1 MDHRRALV
9 ARASARFAT
18 LTLATKTGLGLA
30 LAGAAAAGAGAGG
43 VLPEPAADAA
53 RWAIKVVKPFE
64 FPDRAAAARN
74 TEWELAA
81 IVPKGTGWKMTLASY
96 ELTVV
101 DRLWNRLPSR
111 HNKTPD
117 AAI

>member
-1 MDHRRALV
+1 
-9 ARASARFAT
+9 
-18 LTLATKTGLGLA
+18 
-30 LAGAAAAGAGAGG
+30 
-43 VLPEPAADAA
+43 
-53 RWAIKVVKPFE
+53 
-64 FPDRAAAARN
+64 
-74 TEWELAA
+74 
-81 IVPKGTGWKMTLASY
+81 MTLASY